1 MHQKAIN
8 NPTPVAS
15 DSPGSPSNSLV
26 VSVVVAT
33 FNRRESLRQLLESL
47 AQQTLSPTLFEV
59 VIASDGSTD
68 GTAELVRG
76 LSLSRK
82 NLKLL
87 ELKNRGPG
95 AARNAGARA
104 ARGRY
109 LAFTDDDCL
118 ASEDW
123 LEQLLLVF
131 ERTGAVGVQGRTT
144 TDRAARTPLTHE
156 IEVLSSWLAAMP
168 TCNAAYRKDVFE
180 RVGGFDESFPFAHN
194 EDADLAWRVEDV
206 GKTVFAPEVHV
217 VHPPRRDRFSK
228 HARWVRF
235 LASEFLLYYKNPGKY
250 RKYISPSPW
259 WTIYGKVFVIGQ
271 FHLAK
276 SSCKYLF
283 KPFRPDYFIVALG
296 LLLAR
301 WFNLI
306 RFFPEYCKA
315 QKSCRPEVALAGS
328 MAKSEIGVEDGREPG
343 SSITGAEK

>member
-1 MHQKAIN
+1 MSIN
-8 NPTPVAS
+8 NFKPVEH
-15 DSPGSPSNSLV
+15 DMVGSNSISLKI
-26 VSVVVAT
+26 SVVVAT
-33 FNRRESLRQLLESL
+33 FNRRESLSQLLESL
-47 AQQTLSPTLFEV
+47 AKQTLSPTFFEV
-59 VIASDGSTD
+59 VIVSDGSTD
-68 GTAELVRG
+68 GTVELVRE
-76 LSLSRK
+76 LSSSRE
-82 NLKLL
+82 NLRLL

-104 ARGRY
+104 ARGQY

-118 ASEDW
+118 TSKDW
-123 LEQLLLVF
+123 LEQLLAAF

-144 TDRAARTPLTHE
+144 TDRAAQTPLTHE
-156 IEVLSSWLAAMP
+156 IEVLSSWLSAIP

-228 HARWVRF
+228 HARGVRF
-235 LASEFLLYYKNPGKY
+235 LESEFLLYYKNPGKY

-259 WTIYGKVFVIGQ
+259 LTIYWKIFVVGQ
-271 FHLAK
+271 FHRAK

-283 KPFRPDYFIVALG
+283 KPFRLDYFVVGASLVV
-296 LLLAR
+296 AR

-306 RFFPEYCKA
+306 RFLPAYWKAQSFYRLKLAGDGGMREFPERA
-315 QKSCRPEVALAGS
+315 
-328 MAKSEIGVEDGREPG
+328 
-343 SSITGAEK
+343 